1 MVHETWVG
9 TWMTAPQLTEP
20 ANLPPPPG
28 FIDRT
33 VRQLVRVSI
42 GGKRLRVR
50 LSNAHGTMPIAFTG
64 VQIAQGLPGGKI
76 VPGSSRALLFHGQRE
91 ITVPAGNPVVSDPID
106 FSLTPL
112 SDLAITFHTNT
123 STPAITGHPGSR
135 CTSYFQS
142 GRQLAAPELTAPVP
156 VDHWYFITGV
166 EVVAENSVA
175 IVALGDSITDG
186 RGTPTNGNGRWTDYL
201 ARRLQA
207 NPKTRQI
214 AVLNAGIGGNCVI
227 QGGLGPSALT
237 RLDRDVLAQPG
248 ARYLILFEG
257 INDLGTKSANA
268 EAMIAA
274 YEQILA
280 RAKARNFL
288 VYGATLL
295 PCGKSFYDT
304 SVLERDRQNINKWI
318 RTAGAFDAVL
328 DFDAALRD
336 PGNPATLS
344 AAAESTDFLHPA
356 NLGYKVLAD
365 SIALRLFYGTSA
377 K

>member
-1 MVHETWVG
+1 MSIGRETWVG

-20 ANLPPPPG
+20 ANLPPPPA
-28 FIDRT
+28 FVDRT

-50 LSNAHGTMPIAFTG
+50 LSHAQGTAPVRFTG
-64 VQIAQGLPGGKI
+64 VHIAQGLPGGKI
-76 VPGSSRALLFHGQRE
+76 VPGSSRTLTFHGERE
-91 ITVPAGNPVVSDPID
+91 ITIPAGNLVVSDPLD
-106 FSLTPL
+106 FPLAPL

-123 STPAITGHPGSR
+123 SSSAITGHPGSR
-135 CTSYFQS
+135 CTSYFQT
-142 GRQLAAPELTAPVP
+142 GRHLAAPELPVP
-156 VDHWYFITGV
+156 TPIDHWYFITGV
-166 EVVAENSVA
+166 EVIAENSTA

-201 ARRLQA
+201 ARRLQS
-207 NPKTRQI
+207 NSKTRHI

-227 QGGLGPSALT
+227 QGGLGPSALA

-268 EAMIAA
+268 EALIAA
-274 YEQILA
+274 YEQILTRA
-280 RAKARNFL
+280 RARDFR
-288 VYGATLL
+288 VYGATIL

-304 SVLERDRQNINKWI
+304 PVLERDRQAINKWI
-318 RTAGAFDAVL
+318 RTSGAFDAVL
-328 DFDAALRD
+328 DFDAVLRD
-336 PGNPATLS
+336 SRNPAILS

-365 SIALRLFYGTSA
+365 SVPLPLFN